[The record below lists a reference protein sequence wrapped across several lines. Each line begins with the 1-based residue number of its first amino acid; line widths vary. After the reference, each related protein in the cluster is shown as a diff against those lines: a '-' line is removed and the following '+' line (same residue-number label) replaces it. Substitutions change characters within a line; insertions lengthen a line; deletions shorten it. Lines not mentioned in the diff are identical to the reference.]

1 MVKVTGGVY
10 ARKKL
15 AMTCAIAGLAGLS
28 LGGVARAADGA
39 AVDGAAIATADAD
52 QSGTVSGIEV
62 EGQVMQ
68 QRNPKVTAKPL
79 DNPQTVT
86 VVSRGTIEAQNLL
99 SLRDILSTVPG
110 ITFGAGEGGGGF
122 GDSINL
128 RGYSA
133 NNDITVDGVRDSAQ
147 YSRSDPFNLEQIEI
161 TNGANSVYSGAGSVG
176 GTINIVS
183 KRPTARNSTTVSA
196 GVGTD
201 NYWRGTVDAN
211 HKLNDSVAVRLNA
224 MIHRNDAPGRDVEE
238 FKRWGVAP
246 SITIGMDG
254 PTQFTAQYVHQHDKN
269 TPAYGVPFYN
279 GRPVPGVDPSNYY
292 GYANLDVQE
301 QDLDML
307 TGILEHDFGGGLKIR
322 NLTRYQEVTQYIL
335 VDPPQGTYC
344 LANGQKPVA
353 WSQSTTATNIT
364 GYTACLATDPA
375 PGFYAPSGPRGN
387 YRDTRNTLI
396 YNQTDLSWSGE
407 LGGMQHDL
415 VLGFALTSEDF
426 RLNNGGTLRNPIGT
440 AAVLPTMNIANPNNI
455 YAGPFNVIQG
465 GGAAP
470 SVPTGA
476 TALAFPSGGQDGK
489 RENQAVYLF
498 DNIQFNPQ
506 VSLNFGVR
514 WEHNEGTNSQRYYTS
529 ANYLPNPSGGTA
541 PGPAQAGAQ
550 GGVFSGQGIAFKSD
564 DNLLTYRVGLV
575 YKPIPNASLYIAYG
589 NSETPSQATVNG
601 SGACT
606 AATCTVDPEKAEN
619 FEVGG
624 KWDIDGRLSL
634 TASVFRNERSNYKVA
649 SNDPTVPDQQLDGSA
664 RVDGA
669 TLGASGRITEQWSV
683 FANYTYL
690 KSKVL
695 QGVDD
700 FAAAQGRDF
709 TRGDDLLQVPDHA
722 FSLFTTYDLPDYKV
736 QLGYGVTYQGE
747 YYLTQHALVT
757 GATTAQRTTIPRVK
771 AQDYIVHRITI
782 AWTPI
787 ERLELRLNVN
797 NVFDKAYYTRI
808 RNNGWAT
815 PGDRRNAT
823 LTANYRF

>member
-1 MVKVTGGVY
+1 MVRVVSGVS
-10 ARKKL
+10 AKKKL
-15 AMTCAIAGLAGLS
+15 AMSCAIVGLAGLS
-28 LGGVARAADGA
+28 LGGAARAADA
-39 AVDGAAIATADAD
+39 AVVDGAAIATADAE
-52 QSGTVSGIEV
+52 SGTV
-62 EGQVMQ
+62 EGVDIQGKLNKQ
-68 QRNPKVTAKPL
+68 NNPKVTTDAL
-79 DNPQTVT
+79 NNPQTVT
-86 VVSRGTIEAQNLL
+86 VVSRGVIEAQNLL

-147 YSRSDPFNLEQIEI
+147 YSRSDPFNLEQIEV

-183 KRPTARNSTTVSA
+183 KRPIGRDTTTVSA
-196 GVGTD
+196 GVGTE
-201 NYWRGTVDAN
+201 NYYRATLDTN
-211 HKLNDSVAVRLNA
+211 KRLNDSVAVRLNA
-224 MIHRNDAPGRDVEE
+224 MVHRNDAPGRDVEQFE
-238 FKRWGVAP
+238 RWGVAP
-246 SITIGMDG
+246 SITIGLDG

-292 GYANLDVQE
+292 GYANLDVQK
-301 QDLDML
+301 QDLDTL

-322 NLTRYQEVTQYIL
+322 NLTRYQEVKQYIL

-344 LANGQKPVA
+344 LSNGQKPVA

-364 GYTACLATDPA
+364 GYTACLPTDPA

-387 YRDTRNTLI
+387 YRDTKNTLI

-415 VLGFALTSEDF
+415 VFGFALMSEDF
-426 RLNNGGTLRNPIGT
+426 RLDNGGTLRNPIGT
-440 AAVLPTMNIANPNNI
+440 TVALPVMSIANPNNI
-455 YAGPFNVIQG
+455 YTLPFNVIQG

-470 SVPTGA
+470 TAA
-476 TALAFPSGGQDGK
+476 TATTPVSFPSGGQDGK

-498 DNIQFNPQ
+498 DNIQLNPQ
-506 VSLNFGVR
+506 FSVNFGVR

-529 ANYLPNPSGGTA
+529 ANYLPNPAGGLG

-564 DNLLTYRVGLV
+564 ENLLTYRLGLV
-575 YKPIPNASLYIAYG
+575 YKPAPNASLYIAYG

-606 AATCTVDPEKAEN
+606 VATCTVDPEKAEN
-619 FEVGG
+619 IEVGG
-624 KWDIDGRLSL
+624 KWDIDGGLSL
-634 TASVFRNERSNYKVA
+634 TASIFRNERSNYKVA
-649 SNDPTVPDQQLDGSA
+649 SNDPTIPDQQLDGSA
-664 RVDGA
+664 RVDGM

-771 AQDYIVHRITI
+771 AQDYFVHRLTV

-797 NVFDKAYYTRI
+797 NVFDKEYYTRI
-808 RNNGWAT
+808 RNNGWST